1 MTSRTRAE
9 GTTRRTV
16 TTFGSYDDA
25 ERAVD
30 FLSDHDFP
38 VEHVSIVGT
47 GLRYVEQVV
56 RRTSASRATLN
67 GLAYGGLL
75 GLFWGLLFGLFF
87 TVDSGSFFGV
97 VVYSVLVGLVF
108 GALFGLIGH
117 SGRRDFE
124 SVGQTVADRYDL
136 QVDDSYADAAE
147 HLVVR
152 MAAEPASVATTTT

>member
-1 MTSRTRAE
+1 MQQPA
-9 GTTRRTV
+9 TRRTIK
-16 TTFGSYDDA
+16 TFDSYEDA

-30 FLSDHDFP
+30 FLSDNDFP
-38 VEHVSIVGT
+38 VENVSIVGT

-75 GLFWGLLFGLFF
+75 GLLWGLLFGLFF

-124 SVGQTVADRYDL
+124 SVGQTVADRYEL

-147 HLVVR
+147 HLVAR